1 MASPGLAFALV
12 LNGLVL
18 ATVALLSL
26 RNRDTIQRIVAS
38 GSRQDVDDWYAET
51 VRLVQEVNTAAD
63 TDNDALD
70 PEEIRRTLVPLV
82 SRLEG
87 HVRRAPNEADHE
99 VVQRLYDLSVD
110 CRAVGFERPEYDA
123 VRRGDFI
130 EPELDRLAE
139 AARTLERDLSERS

>member
-38 GSRQDVDDWYAET
+38 GSEQNADDWYAET
-51 VRLVQEVNTAAD
+51 VRLVQEVNTVAD
-63 TDNDALD
+63 TDNDSFD
-70 PEEIRRTLVPLV
+70 PEEIKRTLVPLG

-87 HVRRAPNEADHE
+87 HVRRAPYEADRE
-99 VVQRLYDLSVD
+99 VVQHLYDLSVD

-139 AARTLERDLSERS
+139 TARILERDLSERS